1 LCSRR
6 LVLRS
11 RACSP
16 LGFVSPKWTSLACPG
31 RSAARSGALQT
42 RDRGPSSWRS
52 RISDALL
59 ADARAASHPGHAAD
73 SDAFVIHLT
82 ISNSPARSRG
92 AFFASGACNFA
103 SLTRIEGWAERRETF
118 GCQRHSPGAALPP
131 PSAPAALQRRAFAF
145 GSVQRAPRTQVVVP
159 GGRGP
164 CLPGQAVT
172 SRPPQDAT
180 PRSAFRIVSGDAP
193 Q

>member
-1 LCSRR
+1 MHLVSGDTLFARR
-6 LVLRS
+6 HEMHGVEPEMQGDMRTLENCTNRH
-11 RACSP
+11 RERF
-16 LGFVSPKWTSLACPG
+16 FVALACPG

-92 AFFASGACNFA
+92 AFFTPGVCNFA
-103 SLTRIEGWAERRETF
+103 SLTRIEGWAERRETC
-118 GCQRHSPGAALPP
+118 GCLRGTRGAC
-131 PSAPAALQRRAFAF
+131 
-145 GSVQRAPRTQVVVP
+145 T
-159 GGRGP
+159 
-164 CLPGQAVT
+164 
-172 SRPPQDAT
+172 
-180 PRSAFRIVSGDAP
+180 
-193 Q
+193 